1 MLRSCARQSAS
12 ASGRSTN
19 ALKSVVLLDTSV
31 LVDVLRGSQPAV
43 EWLSALGEVPAC
55 SELTRTEV
63 LRGVRSPERSRT
75 ERLLSS
81 LRWIAV
87 DEPISRRGGELG
99 RRYRRSHPGLSI
111 VDFLIAATAELLDAE
126 LATAN
131 VRHYP
136 MFAELTPPYVP

>member
-1 MLRSCARQSAS
+1 
-12 ASGRSTN
+12 
-19 ALKSVVLLDTSV
+19 VVLLDTSV
-31 LVDVLRGSQPAV
+31 LIDVLRGSQSAAQ
-43 EWLSALGEVPAC
+43 WLGALGEVPTC
-55 SELTRTEV
+55 SELTRAEV

-81 LRWIAV
+81 LRWVAV

-99 RRYRRSHPGLSI
+99 RHHRRSHPGLSI
-111 VDFLIAATAELLDAE
+111 VDFLIAATAQLLNAD

-136 MFAELTPPYVP
+136 MFAELTAPYAP

>member
-1 MLRSCARQSAS
+1 MI
-12 ASGRSTN
+12 
-19 ALKSVVLLDTSV
+19 VLDTSV
-31 LVDVLRGSQPAV
+31 LIDVLRGSRPAA
-43 EWLSALGEVPAC
+43 EWIGALDQIPSC
-55 SELTRTEV
+55 SELTRAEI

-81 LRWIAV
+81 LRWIPV

-99 RRYRRSHPGLSI
+99 RQYRRSHPGLGI
-111 VDFLIAATAELLDAE
+111 IDVIIAATAQLLDAD

-136 MFAELTPPYVP
+136 MFPGLTAPYAP

>member
-1 MLRSCARQSAS
+1 
-12 ASGRSTN
+12 
-19 ALKSVVLLDTSV
+19 VILLDTSV
-31 LVDVLRGSQPAV
+31 LIDVLRGSHSAA
-43 EWLSALGEVPAC
+43 EWLGGLGEVPTC
-55 SELTRTEV
+55 SELTRAEV

-81 LRWIAV
+81 LRWVIV

-99 RRYRRSHPGLSI
+99 RQYRRSHPGLGI
-111 VDFLIAATAELLDAE
+111 VDFLIAASAQLHDAE

-136 MFAELTPPYVP
+136 MFRELTPPYNP

>member
-1 MLRSCARQSAS
+1 M
-12 ASGRSTN
+12 
-19 ALKSVVLLDTSV
+19 VLLDTSV
-31 LVDVLRGSQPAV
+31 LIDVLRGSQPAAD
-43 EWLSALGEVPAC
+43 WLGTLGGVPSC

-75 ERLLSS
+75 DRLLGSM
-81 LRWIAV
+81 RWVAV

-99 RRYRRSHPGLSI
+99 RRYRRSHQGLSI
-111 VDFLIAATAELLDAE
+111 VDFLIAATAQLLDAE

-136 MFAELTPPYVP
+136 MFPGLASPYEA